1 MFMSTKT
8 LTIMED
14 AYKLLIDNKLE
25 KESFSEEIR
34 RIILKKNKKKLI
46 DFFGILSEK
55 EGEDILKSLKKSREI
70 NIKLAKERM
79 KWNY

>member
-1 MFMSTKT
+1 MSTKT

-46 DFFGILSEK
+46 DFFGILSKRRDSMMNDFKRIRK
-55 EGEDILKSLKKSREI
+55 EE
-70 NIKLAKERM
+70 IKLTKERLARLNL
-79 KWNY
+79 K

>member
-79 KWNY
+79 K